1 MLKQIKRILGLVLSG
16 SVLLTS
22 FATPVLADESYA
34 VEAAET
40 SEELPAPYSDQNE
53 AANGL
58 PEYAPDENEIDKQ
71 YDEPEYLDG
80 DAEETVSLASMLYYT
95 YGPLTYTITSSN
107 EITITDCDTSATSV
121 DIPSEI
127 DGIPVTSIGNSAFYF
142 CSSLTNIIVPSSIM
156 SIGNSAFYGCSSL
169 TSIVIPGSVKE
180 IGETAFGSCT
190 SLKEVILE
198 EGVETIG
205 EQAFSGNYAYQACEV
220 LERVSL
226 PSSLKSIGRRAF
238 YECSSLKEV
247 HYAGTEDSWGRVS
260 ISSGNDP
267 LLNATIYFG
276 SIYVPPQTPESGNE
290 DVSYSKNRFYPSAVR
305 MGYPGFAWSVDKEL
319 PGTPASA
326 SASSQY
332 KQELKAWANEFG
344 YGDLFTDY
352 NIERIISGDLKY
364 CMPVVLASDGGNYK
378 DESLTVAEQMRDLIF
393 MSSLYNS
400 VDDWRVNYLGY
411 KFDNR
416 RSQNEL
422 IDIYNR
428 VPEIVEQYQNYEN
441 EVGHNP
447 LFSTAGSAS
456 NFYSHSMASGL
467 KAAKAINGNISD
479 LIKAGNIYLF
489 VDSLDGIELPG
500 SIRSYESLLD
510 LGGAATK
517 FAGSVL
523 DYVQLFTA
531 EDKFMGYIDFCASA
545 LTGRLGVFSKAFDSA
560 WELLRSGGKT
570 NVFFAHYYL
579 SQDPDYLNKYF
590 DIDGSGNMQLSFYK
604 VNANQDW
611 REYAKDSKLQAAIEQ
626 TLQLSMSGLLAVGQE
641 EQKTIIFYSSLM
653 RSMEEFDSAALRRNM
668 IEYLAGA
675 LSDSPNTYSTMLKI
689 ACPVDVELYDMDN
702 NLAASVKGG
711 EVSVTEGY
719 NIGAYTMEEENDVK
733 VLLLPSG
740 ADYRLKLLGTDSG
753 DMDITLS
760 ELDENGG
767 QVKQIKFEDVPLE
780 TDKVFETGITDAGE
794 INSIDDIALT
804 VVEDGVQSEEIKPD
818 TLKIYEAD
826 QDGNINIPA
835 EKINL
840 SMQESELT
848 IGKVNRVTAEVLPA
862 DHTDKIVWSSSDP
875 EIISVDQYGAVLAN
889 YPGSATITAAT
900 EDGSVFAEIELTA
913 TATIERVSLSASRL
927 YMSVGES
934 QKIEG
939 VAEYT
944 DGSLGT
950 VRFDSSDP
958 EVVEVDA
965 DGNVTAVSEGEA
977 TIVATSEN
985 SLVRGYCE
993 AYVSPYVETE
1003 ASSVVLEPKEAAI
1016 KIYDVL
1022 DLNAA
1027 LEPQGCS
1034 DTITWSSSDN
1044 SVAELFSG
1052 KVRGISE
1059 GSVVITAT
1067 AGSGASDTAVIN
1079 VVMPDE
1085 VSKAAEAIG
1094 QIPEIIGTDTKET
1107 IDGAAEEYDAL
1118 SAQYQLLVGQD
1129 LKNKLDDAKKVLN
1142 AAQLISELPEAEAI
1156 ALTDEDAVN
1165 EANRA
1170 YIMLYEDRQKLLD
1183 PELKSKLNAV
1193 LEQFN
1198 ALKTEHDQ
1206 EEQEKEDAAKAQEVT
1221 ELINALPETVTIDD
1235 SQQIFYAKT
1244 AYDSLTDSQKSMVDD
1259 AAVER
1264 LNEKY
1269 DRLMELFNP
1278 SPTATPIPTQTPEP
1292 TETPAPTSTPEPTAT
1307 ATAAPTEAPT
1317 PTATATATAAPTEA
1331 PTASPT
1337 ATAIPTQTPEPTATA
1352 TPTST
1357 APPTATPDPIL
1368 DWSVSGIENGAIIV
1382 TAPTDMPAGVEN
1394 YLYVAKYTDDG
1405 ILEDIEIFRF
1415 TTEAGRTEYV
1425 FEPNRVVENENVRI
1439 MLWDGAM
1446 RPLI

>member
-1 MLKQIKRILGLVLSG
+1 
-16 SVLLTS
+16 
-22 FATPVLADESYA
+22 
-34 VEAAET
+34 
-40 SEELPAPYSDQNE
+40 
-53 AANGL
+53 
-58 PEYAPDENEIDKQ
+58 
-71 YDEPEYLDG
+71 
-80 DAEETVSLASMLYYT
+80 
-95 YGPLTYTITSSN
+95 
-107 EITITDCDTSATSV
+107 
-121 DIPSEI
+121 
-127 DGIPVTSIGNSAFYF
+127 
-142 CSSLTNIIVPSSIM
+142 
-156 SIGNSAFYGCSSL
+156 
-169 TSIVIPGSVKE
+169 
-180 IGETAFGSCT
+180 
-190 SLKEVILE
+190 KEVILE

-205 EQAFSGNYAYQACEV
+205 ERAFSCISKTSQACKA
-220 LERVSL
+220 LEKVSL
-226 PSSLKSIGRRAF
+226 PSSLKSIGFHAF
-238 YECSSLKEV
+238 AYCSSLKEV
-247 HYAGTEDSWGRVS
+247 YYAGTEDSWGRVS
-260 ISSGNDP
+260 INSGNDP
-267 LLNATIYFG
+267 LLSATIYFG
-276 SIYVPPQTPESGNE
+276 SIYVPHQTPEDGGEGESE
-290 DVSYSKNRFYPSAVR
+290 DISYSKNRFYPSAVR

-689 ACPVDVELYDMDN
+689 ACPVDVELYDRDN

-711 EVSVTEGY
+711 EVSVTDGY

-794 INSIDDIALT
+794 INSTDDIVLT
-804 VVEDGVQSEEIKPD
+804 VVEDGVHSEELKPD

-1044 SVAELFSG
+1044 SVAEVFSG

-1085 VSKAAEAIG
+1085 VGKAAEAIG

-1206 EEQEKEDAAKAQEVT
+1206 EEQEKVDAAKAQEVT

-1292 TETPAPTSTPEPTAT
+1292 TSTPEPTAT
-1307 ATAAPTEAPT
+1307 ATAAPTEAPTATPATTSTPEPTATATIEPTATPGATATATAIPIPPQTPAPTATPTATIEPTVTPEPTATAIIEPPVATATAAPTEAPTPTATATATAAPTDDPT

-1337 ATAIPTQTPEPTATA
+1337 ATAIPTQTPEPTL
-1352 TPTST
+1352 TPE
-1357 APPTATPDPIL
+1357 PTATSDPIT

-1382 TAPTDMPAGVEN
+1382 TAPTDTPAGEEN
-1394 YLYVAKYTDDG
+1394 YLYVAKYTHDG
-1405 ILEDIEIFRF
+1405 ILEDIEIYRF
-1415 TTEAGRTEYV
+1415 TTEVGRTEYV
-1425 FEPNRVVENENVRI
+1425 FEPNRIVENEKVRI
-1439 MLWDGAM
+1439 MLWDGVM